1 MPQEG
6 TRRRKNANHFDILVV
21 PVGEGKGTLSFRASR
36 WKLWL
41 LGAAAIT
48 LVVALTLAVLM
59 FTPVAMVVPI
69 PNPELEQKYGR
80 QIKETQEQLNALAQN
95 VMTLSDYNAQLRKA
109 LGEGGARDSSA
120 AKNAPRITAR
130 GAEPP
135 TDRDESKAMR
145 TETWPAAV
153 ATDFDGESEMRPGGF
168 SMVATD
174 DELPRSNFPLLVPTE
189 GFVTQ
194 LFDPSRNHF
203 GMDFAG
209 QRGTPVF
216 AATDGHVVFSDW
228 TFDDGNMVIIA
239 HGGGFMTVYKH
250 NQALLKSAQAQVK
263 RGEPVAL
270 LGTSGQTSLGPHLHF
285 EVWKDGIPQD
295 PNLYLLTPLKG
306 KRKNQEGTWL
316 KNDRQTVN

>member
-6 TRRRKNANHFDILVV
+6 TRRRKKASLFDILIV
-21 PVGEGKGTLSFRASR
+21 PVGEGKGTLSFRTSR

-41 LGAAAIT
+41 LGTAAAS

-80 QIKETQEQLNALAQN
+80 KIKETQERLNSLAQN
-95 VMTLSDYNAQLRKA
+95 VLTLSDYNAQLRKA
-109 LGEGGARDSSA
+109 LGEGGAKDSSTG
-120 AKNAPRITAR
+120 KNSPRITSR
-130 GAEPP
+130 FSEPP
-135 TDRDESKAMR
+135 TDRDENRAMR
-145 TETWPAAV
+145 TAARSAV
-153 ATDFDGESEMRPGGF
+153 VDPDFGGEAEMLPGGF
-168 SMVATD
+168 SMVATEE
-174 DELPRSNFPLLVPTE
+174 ELPRSNFPLLVPTE

-194 LFDPSRNHF
+194 LFDPARNHF

-216 AATDGHVVFSDW
+216 AATDGHVVFSGW
-228 TFDDGNMVIIA
+228 TVDDGNMVIIA

-250 NQALLKSAQAQVK
+250 NQALLKSAQARVR

-270 LGTSGQTSLGPHLHF
+270 LGTSGHTSLGPHLHF

-306 KRKNQEGTWL
+306 KRKDQEGVWL

>member
-6 TRRRKNANHFDILVV
+6 TRQRRKGSLVDILIV
-21 PVGEGKGTLSFRASR
+21 PVGEGRKTLSFRASR

-41 LGAAAIT
+41 LAVAAAS

-80 QIKETQEQLNALAQN
+80 QIKETQEQLNALAQH
-95 VMTLSDYNAQLRKA
+95 VMTLGDYNAQLRKA
-109 LGEGGARDSSA
+109 LGEGGAKDSSA
-120 AKNAPRITAR
+120 GKNAPRITAR

-135 TDRDESKAMR
+135 ADRSESKAMR
-145 TETWPAAV
+145 TRSAA
-153 ATDFDGESEMRPGGF
+153 AALDFGGEAEMPPGGF
-168 SMVATD
+168 SMVATEE
-174 DELPRSNFPLLVPTE
+174 ELPRSNFPLLVPTE

-194 LFDPSRNHF
+194 SFDPARNHF

-209 QRGTPVF
+209 QRGTPVI
-216 AATDGHVVFSDW
+216 AATDGHVVFSGW

-250 NQALLKSAQAQVK
+250 NQALLKSVGARVR

-295 PNLYLLTPLKG
+295 PNNYLLTPLKG
-306 KRKNQEGTWL
+306 KRKDQEGTWL
-316 KNDRQTVN
+316 KNDQQTVN

>member
-6 TRRRKNANHFDILVV
+6 TRRKKINRFDILVV
-21 PVGEGKGTLSFRASR
+21 PLGEGKGTLTFHASR

-41 LGAAAIT
+41 LGTAAA
-48 LVVALTLAVLM
+48 LLMVALTLAVLM
-59 FTPVAMVVPI
+59 YTPVAMVVPI

-80 QIKETQEQLNALAQN
+80 QIKETQERLNALAQD
-95 VMTLSDYNAQLRKA
+95 VVSLSDYNAQLRKA
-109 LGEGGARDSSA
+109 LGEGGAKDSSA
-120 AKNAPRITAR
+120 AKKAPRLRSADV
-130 GAEPP
+130 EPP
-135 TDRDESKAMR
+135 TGSDASPAIR
-145 TETWPAAV
+145 TDVQSMSAAP
-153 ATDFDGESEMRPGGF
+153 DFGGDADLLSGGF
-168 SMVATD
+168 SMVATEE
-174 DELPRSNFPLLVPTE
+174 ELPRSNFPLLVPTE

-194 LFDPSRNHF
+194 SFDPARNHF

-216 AATDGHVVFSDW
+216 AATDGHVVFSSW
-228 TFDDGNMVIIA
+228 TFDDGNMLIIA

-250 NQALLKSAQAQVK
+250 NQALLKSAQARVS

-270 LGTSGQTSLGPHLHF
+270 LGTSGKTSMGPHLHF
-285 EVWKDGIPQD
+285 EVWKDGVPQN

-306 KRKNQEGTWL
+306 KRIDQENAWL